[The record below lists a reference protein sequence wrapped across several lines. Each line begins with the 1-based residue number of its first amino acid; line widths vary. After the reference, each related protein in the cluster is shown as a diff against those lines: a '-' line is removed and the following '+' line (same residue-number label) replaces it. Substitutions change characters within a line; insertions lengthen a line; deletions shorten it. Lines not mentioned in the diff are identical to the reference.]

1 MNTFNS
7 TSPVYWQPALGNEG
21 RVSGIDDISQ
31 SILIILGTPKGSD
44 PLRPEFGSDLNRYI
58 DWPVDRAL
66 PRVIRESVEAIRRW
80 EPRCQLERIDPLTEG
95 EHLTLRVRWSVSG
108 TAYTTEAVWR

>member
-1 MNTFNS
+1 MNTS
-7 TSPVYWQPALGNEG
+7 TSAYPVYWQPALGTEG

-31 SILIILGTPKGSD
+31 SILIILGTPRGSD

-66 PRVIRESVEAIRRW
+66 PHVIRESVEAIRRW
-80 EPRCQLERIDPLTEG
+80 ELRCQLDRIEPVIDG
-95 EHLTLRVRWSVSG
+95 EHLTLRVHWSVSRI
-108 TAYTTEAVWR
+108 AYSTEVPWR